1 MVLLGDA
8 FDAKHLTNTVTG
20 EPRSLEFR
28 VQFHYN
34 DHGQLKQIS
43 PWHDIPLYTPCGNV
57 NMVVE
62 IPKCAAP
69 EPAAT
74 ALLRPHR
81 TARTAAPTAAPPAA
95 APTAAPTAAPA
106 AAQPTPLPTAQ
117 VVARQVRDC
126 HGRGVQPDQAG
137 HQERQAARL
146 QVRRHAPPTRPYSLT
161 HPPLLTY

>member
-69 EPAAT
+69 EP
-74 ALLRPHR
+74 
-81 TARTAAPTAAPPAA
+81 TAAPPATAPLRPARRRA
-95 APTAAPTAAPA
+95 APSASRPPPRHRRARRRPA
-106 AAQPTPLPTAQ
+106 HAPLPITQ
-117 VVARQVRDC
+117 VVARQVRDR

-146 QVRRHAPPTRPYSLT
+146 QVRRHAL
-161 HPPLLTY
+161 